1 MGCPFK
7 CRENQAKTRHKFNK
21 PQSFAACGFR
31 KTAMLSVGGRSC
43 QIGVHPLWP
52 ETYPTLPIRAY
63 SSRVLSGG
71 NASGNFR
78 KSGKDRRFGLWEN
91 PWAGE
96 VQSNRA
102 ILGKTDCRGGWSKG
116 SQQPQHQPK
125 TSALPMDRPSF
136 PPSQQP
142 DAKAGV
148 AREKSVAEQP
158 CVVRQAHHE
167 GSGGLQGVYSA
178 TFAISNTAPT
188 SLMVSLSNHA
198 PQPRS
203 GYENGNPWVAVFDQ
217 CTRMLRNCQGSLVS
231 MSSLKKPG
239 RFSSGV
245 QSV

>member
-142 DAKAGV
+142 DATAGV
-148 AREKSVAEQP
+148 ATARRIA
-158 CVVRQAHHE
+158 
-167 GSGGLQGVYSA
+167 
-178 TFAISNTAPT
+178 SNHCAAMAASIRRTA
-188 SLMVSLSNHA
+188 SSLSHGA
-198 PQPRS
+198 GPFMAAIWQPSLSTIIVTGRP
-203 GYENGNPWVAVFDQ
+203 NARF
-217 CTRMLRNCQGSLVS
+217 LRL
-231 MSSLKKPG
+231 SSLNTPMVG
-239 RFSSGV
+239 SR
-245 QSV
+245 

>member
-31 KTAMLSVGGRSC
+31 KTAMLSVGGRSY

-78 KSGKDRRFGLWEN
+78 KSGKDRRFGSWEN
-91 PWAGE
+91 PRAGE
-96 VQSNRA
+96 VQSNHA

-136 PPSQQP
+136 PSFNSQTRKRAWQRGERCRTIMHHSHAADMKTATLGLP
-142 DAKAGV
+142 FLIN
-148 AREKSVAEQP
+148 ARE
-158 CVVRQAHHE
+158 CC
-167 GSGGLQGVYSA
+167 G
-178 TFAISNTAPT
+178 TA
-188 SLMVSLSNHA
+188 
-198 PQPRS
+198 R
-203 GYENGNPWVAVFDQ
+203 
-217 CTRMLRNCQGSLVS
+217 
-231 MSSLKKPG
+231 G
-239 RFSSGV
+239 RWCRCLP
-245 QSV
+245 